1 MYKTYY
7 LNYPYSYRN
16 FTAVFLRYR
25 WLHGTDTLPV
35 TVRPYTVVYG
45 YGAQPY
51 LGMSWAGWQEGHL
64 DDVLLFHNFNSKKSC
79 DHVKRL
85 TIEANHLKNLTV
97 SKPNKSQE

>member
-7 LNYPYSYRN
+7 LDYPYSYRN

-25 WLHGTDTLPV
+25 WLHGTDTLPI

-51 LGMSWAGWQEGHL
+51 AGVYITGT
-64 DDVLLFHNFNSKKSC
+64 NSIK
-79 DHVKRL
+79 
-85 TIEANHLKNLTV
+85 
-97 SKPNKSQE
+97 